1 MCRPCWERLRYPQG
15 LTLALYMH
23 FGIFKFLFCW
33 IVRLV
38 NLKYSKKDRLNTT
51 EVLISTFLTDSYIS
65 NDKFV
70 SVKNILGE
78 YNKMKEEIK
87 AFSEYTL

>member
-1 MCRPCWERLRYPQG
+1 M
-15 LTLALYMH
+15 
-23 FGIFKFLFCW
+23 
-33 IVRLV
+33 RLV